1 MLVTINQDVL
11 WLNEEQVNIDN
22 PEDETTTEEEDFP
35 VISISDIFNSF
46 KNNDCWIFNDTYLIC
61 CIDLMNYLILYE
73 LVIFKFFFDLLMLNI
88 SIENM

>member
-22 PEDETTTEEEDFP
+22 LEVETTTEEEDFP

-46 KNNDCWIFNDTYLIC
+46 KNNDC
-61 CIDLMNYLILYE
+61 
-73 LVIFKFFFDLLMLNI
+73 
-88 SIENM
+88 